1 MYFNSFPRVF
11 YSSTGKTSDEKL
23 CTHILKRVGI
33 KNSLEDDMLL
43 MDEHIVGENETP
55 EVIAHKHFGS
65 SKFHWIIL
73 LTNNITDRYFD
84 WPLTTP
90 QFNQF
95 IIDKYGSAVDSPHHY
110 EIVQTSGPTTSIDDS
125 HLIQVNSTTAGAT
138 LVTNREYEQRE
149 QDKKR
154 KIRLL
159 APVYL
164 TSFLNEFKTAMD
176 STNIA

>member
-1 MYFNSFPRVF
+1 MYFNSFPKVF
-11 YSSTGKTSDEKL
+11 YSSTGKKNDEKL

-43 MDEHIVGENETP
+43 MDEHIVRENETP

-65 SKFHWIIL
+65 TQFHWIIL

-95 IIDKYGSAVDSPHHY
+95 IIDKYGSDVDSPHHY

>member
-1 MYFNSFPRVF
+1 
-11 YSSTGKTSDEKL
+11 
-23 CTHILKRVGI
+23 
-33 KNSLEDDMLL
+33 
-43 MDEHIVGENETP
+43 
-55 EVIAHKHFGS
+55 
-65 SKFHWIIL
+65 
-73 LTNNITDRYFD
+73 
-84 WPLTTP
+84 LTTP

-95 IIDKYGSAVDSPHHY
+95 IIDKYGSAVDSAHHY

-125 HLIQVNSTTAGAT
+125 HLIQVNSTTPGAT
-138 LVTNREYEQRE
+138 LVTNREYEERE

-164 TSFLNEFKTAMD
+164 TSFLNEFKIAMD